1 MKTSIKQIALLG
13 TSADPPT
20 YGHQALL
27 QGLCKLFPKV
37 VTWASDNPL
46 KSHSSS
52 LSQRHELLKVL
63 VKDLAIANL
72 EIKQSLSSK
81 WTIRTLE
88 KAETLWPESEFI
100 FIIGSDL
107 THQISTWSHAQ
118 DILKRARL
126 GIAPRAGWP
135 INETNLIQL
144 KDLGGRIDVLPLKIP
159 DTSSSTIRDMTKISH
174 IPKAILPIL
183 IKKNLYGLSANT
195 P

>member
-1 MKTSIKQIALLG
+1 MTNQIALLG

-27 QGLCKLFPKV
+27 KGLCELFPKV

-46 KSHSSS
+46 KAHSSS
-52 LSQRHELLKVL
+52 LSQRYELLSIL
-63 VKDLAIANL
+63 VNDLAIKNL
-72 EIKQSLSSK
+72 EINQSLSHK

-88 KAETLWPESEFI
+88 QAEMLWPQSELI

-107 THQISTWSHAQ
+107 TSQILTWSQ
-118 DILKRARL
+118 SQKILQKARL

-135 INETNLIQL
+135 INERNLNQL
-144 KDLGGRIDVLPLKIP
+144 KTLGGKIDVLPLKIP
-159 DTSSSTIRDMTKISH
+159 DTSSSTIRNMPEISN

-183 IKKNLYGLSANT
+183 IKRNLYGLSTKAK
-195 P
+195 